1 MFLNLVNCSMLK
13 SNELR
18 IGNYYGEFGV
28 AEIATAEFILRLY
41 QIEQKGKIA
50 INVSA
55 IPLTKELLLKF
66 GFKHNTEDIFIH
78 ENFNAAHFK
87 FKIKKYSNNDCLV
100 LNCKTTVRYVHE
112 LQNIYFAIMRNE
124 LILNI

>member
-1 MFLNLVNCSMLK
+1 MISVDKIMIKCYNDITDFDWIYLK
-13 SNELR
+13 NE
-18 IGNYYGEFGV
+18 N
-28 AEIATAEFILRLY
+28 
-41 QIEQKGKIA
+41 
-50 INVSA
+50 INP
-55 IPLTKELLLKF
+55 IPLTKEWLLKF
-66 GFKHNTEDIFIH
+66 GFKHNTEYIFIH

-124 LILNI
+124 LTLNI